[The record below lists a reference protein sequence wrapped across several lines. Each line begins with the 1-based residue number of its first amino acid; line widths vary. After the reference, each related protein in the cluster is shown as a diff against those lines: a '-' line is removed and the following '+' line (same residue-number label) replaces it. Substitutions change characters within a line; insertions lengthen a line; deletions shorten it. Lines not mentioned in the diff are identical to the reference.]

1 METAELI
8 KLINTLTKLTQ
19 ETEWVEFKH
28 NFHSSEEIGERLSA
42 LSNSACL
49 CNKPYG
55 YLIFGIDDTTHKV
68 VGTTFKAKSHKKGN
82 EAYFD
87 LMKLPMPTT
96 QQAIIEKFKT
106 EQLVAED
113 ETGLPSLYFLI
124 VRCLES
130 INKNGWRPVTITP
143 DYQQNPQTMGGKGRY

>member
-82 EAYFD
+82 EELEMWLSLRLSPKVDFEVYEFD
-87 LMKLPMPTT
+87 YSEDKHKPRYGTRT
-96 QQAIIEKFKT
+96 
-106 EQLVAED
+106 VAN
-113 ETGLPSLYFLI
+113 L
-124 VRCLES
+124 
-130 INKNGWRPVTITP
+130 
-143 DYQQNPQTMGGKGRY
+143 